1 MLLVTGAT
9 GFVGKGLLETLR
21 QKEIACRTASRRASN
36 VDFAVGDIDGT
47 TDWSRALKGVD
58 VVVHL
63 AAVNQNVV
71 ERSPSHLEDFVKVNV
86 EGTVNLA
93 RQAAEAG
100 VKRFVYLSTVKVNGE
115 WTEPG
120 KPFRADDAPKPE
132 TPYAVSKLE
141 AERRLRI
148 LADEQGI
155 EIVII
160 RPPLVYGD
168 GVRGSFEALARL
180 VGKRVPLP
188 LGSIKGGRSMV
199 YLGNLTDLILAAAY
213 HPHAAGKTF
222 LVSDEE
228 DISVPEL
235 LKMTAVATGRSVW
248 LLPVPVRLLEAVG
261 RAFGKADIVYRLTRS
276 LQVDIS
282 ETKSSIGWA
291 PPFAARQA
299 LAETLRSIQVTK
311 AK

>member
-9 GFVGKGLLETLR
+9 GFVGKGLRETLR
-21 QKEIACRTASRRASN
+21 QKKIACRTASRRASD

-47 TDWSRALKGVD
+47 TDWSDTLKDID

-63 AAVNQNVV
+63 AALNQNVV
-71 ERSPSHLEDFVKVNV
+71 EGSSAHLEGFVKVNV

-100 VKRFVYLSTVKVNGE
+100 VRRFVYLSTVKVNGE
-115 WTEPG
+115 WTETG
-120 KPFRADDAPKPE
+120 KPFRPDDPPKPE

-141 AERRLRI
+141 AERRLRS

-160 RPPLVYGD
+160 RPPLVYGN

-188 LGSIKGGRSMV
+188 LGAIKGGRSMV
-199 YLGNLTDLILAAAY
+199 YLGNLTDLILAVAY

-222 LVSDEE
+222 LVSDDE
-228 DISVPEL
+228 DVSVPEL
-235 LKMTAVATGRSVW
+235 LKITAAATGRSVW
-248 LLPVPVRLLEAVG
+248 LLPVPARLLEAMG
-261 RAFGKADIVYRLTRS
+261 RAFGKADLVYRLTRS

-282 ETKSSIGWA
+282 ETKSRLGWV
-291 PPFAARQA
+291 PPFGARQA